1 MEQEIKNLIDHYDN
15 LLNCKT
21 NHMSQTTKEKDRLD
35 GYDAALYRVISDL
48 KDVLYRSKR
57 EISEKEK
64 LNYTE

>member
-1 MEQEIKNLIDHYDN
+1 MKQEIKNLIDHYEN

-21 NHMSQTTKEKDRLD
+21 NNRSQTTKENDRLD

-48 KDVLYRSKR
+48 KDVLYRSNR
-57 EISEKEK
+57 EMSEKDK